1 MIQVRNVPDSL
12 HKKLKA
18 RAALQGISLSDLVLK
33 EMEHIAERP
42 TMKEMM
48 DRLASLPPV
57 KYDRSPA
64 EILREER
71 DSR

>member
-1 MIQVRNVPDSL
+1 
-12 HKKLKA
+12 
-18 RAALQGISLSDLVLK
+18 
-33 EMEHIAERP
+33 
-42 TMKEMM
+42 MKEMM

-57 KYDRSPA
+57 NYDRSPA